1 VPLKFAIFELTPE
14 TGELRKRGSRV
25 RLAPQPLTVLTM
37 LASRAGEVVTRDELR
52 AALWGDNTFIEFD
65 QGLNTCIRQIRTAL
79 GDDADAPRF
88 VETLPRRGYR
98 FLPHVE
104 SIGHQPQPAPP
115 PAAALPPAPLDEPV
129 SPAASPRRRW
139 MMPVAAVAVM
149 AAIGAAAIGIPRLRN
164 PREATPSAS
173 PQTIAVLPLA
183 NLTKD
188 KEDDVLADGV
198 TEALIHDL
206 AQVQSL
212 RVISR
217 TSVMRFKQADQPL
230 GVIAKQLGADLVI
243 EGSFQED
250 GDRIRI
256 TLQLVEAATDL
267 HRFSRTFETKSDK
280 LFDTERMIARQV
292 ADAVATTLTPTERE
306 RLTVNRSVDPE
317 AYREYLLGRH
327 FWNRRGLDN
336 LRTAESHF
344 TRAVQIDPS
353 FALGYAA
360 LAETYVLLGDS
371 ENNGLQPAQASKLT
385 HDAAARALQIDPS
398 LAEAYAAEALALLMF
413 DWNWTASERQFKR
426 ALELGPQST
435 TTWSW
440 YGRMLTARGRFD
452 EAIDAYERARL
463 IDPLSLAAQTS
474 AGYAYWFA
482 RRFDEAL
489 ERIDA
494 ALQMDPTF
502 VEAVVMKG
510 RVLETLGK
518 FAEARELYDAFL
530 KIGADARID
539 LAIVRCQANTGD
551 MEGARAKFVEMRKG
565 RTSAEMPAMFR
576 MFEAFSL
583 NNYDE
588 GFKALD
594 AAVDEHT
601 FAIVTF
607 LAGPS
612 LDGFSDDRR
621 LKALVQ
627 RVNPELQAIK
637 RLSLAEIRTR

>member
-1 VPLKFAIFELTPE
+1 MTLRFGVFELDPQS
-14 TGELRKRGSRV
+14 GELRKSGLRV
-25 RLAPQPLTVLTM
+25 RLAPQPFTVLSI
-37 LASRAGEVVTRDELR
+37 LASRPGEVVTRDELR
-52 AALWGDNTFIEFD
+52 TALWGDNTFIEFD
-65 QGLNTCIRQIRTAL
+65 QGLNTCIRQIRTVL
-79 GDDADAPRF
+79 GDDADVPRF

-98 FLPHVE
+98 FLAPVE
-104 SIGHQPQPAPP
+104 SIGQQPRPAPAPP
-115 PAAALPPAPLDEPV
+115 PELLDEPV
-129 SPAASPRRRW
+129 TPATSRPRWPW
-139 MMPVAAVAVM
+139 MTPVAAVAVM
-149 AAIGAAAIGIPRLRN
+149 AIIGAATIGIPRLQN
-164 PREATPSAS
+164 PRQATSNGS
-173 PQTIAVLPLA
+173 PRTIAVLPLA
-183 NLTKD
+183 NLS
-188 KEDDVLADGV
+188 KEKGDDVLADGV

-230 GVIAKQLGADLVI
+230 REIAKQLGADLVI

-250 GDRIRI
+250 GDRVRI

-336 LRTAESHF
+336 LRTAETHF

-353 FALGYAA
+353 FARGYAA
-360 LAETYVLLGDS
+360 LAETYVLLGDT
-371 ENNGLQPAQASKLT
+371 ENNGLPPAQAAKLT
-385 HDAAARALQIDPS
+385 HEAAARALQIDPS

-413 DWNWTASERQFKR
+413 DWNWTASEQQFKK

-440 YGRMLTARGRFD
+440 YGRMLVARGRFD

-463 IDPLSLAAQTS
+463 IDPLSLAALTS
-474 AGYAYWFA
+474 TGTAYWFA

-489 ERIDA
+489 ERVDA
-494 ALQMDPTF
+494 ALQMDPSF
-502 VEAVVMKG
+502 VEAVVTKG
-510 RVLETLGK
+510 RVLQTLGK
-518 FAEARELYDAFL
+518 FAEAGELYGEFL
-530 KIGADARID
+530 KTGRDARME
-539 LAIVRCQANTGD
+539 LYVVACQANTGD
-551 MEGARAKFVEMRKG
+551 MEGARAKFIEMRKG
-565 RTSAEMPAMFR
+565 RASSEMPAMFR
-576 MFEAFSL
+576 MLEAFSL
-583 NNYDE
+583 NNYDD

-612 LDGFSDDRR
+612 LDAFSDDRR

-627 RVNPELQAIK
+627 RVNPELQAIR